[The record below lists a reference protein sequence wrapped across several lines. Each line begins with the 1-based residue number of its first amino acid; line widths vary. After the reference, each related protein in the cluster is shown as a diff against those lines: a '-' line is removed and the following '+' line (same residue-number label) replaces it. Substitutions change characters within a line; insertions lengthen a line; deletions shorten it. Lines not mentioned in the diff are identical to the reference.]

1 MFAPGLIQGRWLGI
15 EDFDVLQRLIAEHP
29 HWSRR
34 RLSIAL
40 CEALNWRTASGQLKD
55 MSARLLLNKLAERGL
70 IKLPARRRG
79 GGRQILR
86 ALSEPE
92 LFSLSA
98 GAGDLIEG
106 PLRAL
111 QPLEVIRVEPRT
123 LQANAFVWHL
133 AQHHYLGFEG
143 AAGQNLRYLLRD
155 CYGRDLACVLF
166 AAAAWKV
173 QARDGFIGWS
183 APQRQQRLSL
193 IINNSRFL
201 ILPQVRVPHLA
212 SHILGTILRRVRGDW
227 QPSHPAWQRLLSSK
241 SALLVAATGPPTGC
255 GWGRL
260 VAAAGTT
267 AITGCRYRLKTSTST
282 RSATILKSGSAD
294 EGRCRA
300 AQTMVQR
307 ESGSLTPSR
316 AVAS

>member
-1 MFAPGLIQGRWLGI
+1 
-15 EDFDVLQRLIAEHP
+15 
-29 HWSRR
+29 
-34 RLSIAL
+34 
-40 CEALNWRTASGQLKD
+40 

-70 IKLPARRRG
+70 IKLPPRRRG

-86 ALSEPE
+86 VLSEPE

-173 QARDGFIGWS
+173 QARDAFIGWS

-193 IINNSRFL
+193 IINNTRFL
-201 ILPQVRVPHLA
+201 ILPHVRVPHLA

-227 QPSHPAWQRLLSSK
+227 QRKYDLAPCLAETFVEQERF
-241 SALLVAATGPPTGC
+241 TGSC
-255 GWGRL
+255 
-260 VAAAGTT
+260 
-267 AITGCRYRLKTSTST
+267 Y
-282 RSATILKSGSAD
+282 
-294 EGRCRA
+294 RA
-300 AQTMVQR
+300 ANWLRVGQTCGRSRHDRHHTVQVPVKDIYLYPLCHDFKER
-307 ESGSLTPSR
+307 LCQ
-316 AVAS
+316 

>member
-1 MFAPGLIQGRWLGI
+1 MFAPGLIEGRWLGV
-15 EDFDVLQRLIAEHP
+15 EDFDALQRLIAEHP

-40 CEALNWRTASGQLKD
+40 CEALIWRTAIGQLKD

-173 QARDGFIGWS
+173 QARDAFIGWS

-201 ILPQVRVPHLA
+201 ILPHVRVPHLA
-212 SHILGTILRRVRGDW
+212 SHILGTILRRVRADW
-227 QPSHPAWQRLLSSK
+227 QRKYDLAPCLAETFVEQERF
-241 SALLVAATGPPTGC
+241 TGSC
-255 GWGRL
+255 
-260 VAAAGTT
+260 
-267 AITGCRYRLKTSTST
+267 Y
-282 RSATILKSGSAD
+282 
-294 EGRCRA
+294 RA
-300 AQTMVQR
+300 ANWLRVGQTCGRSRHDRHHTVQVPVKDIYLYPLCHDFKER
-307 ESGSLTPSR
+307 LCQ
-316 AVAS
+316 

>member
-1 MFAPGLIQGRWLGI
+1 VFAPGLIQGRWLGV
-15 EDFDVLQRLIAEHP
+15 EDFDALQRLIAEHP

-133 AQHHYLGFEG
+133 AQDHYLGFEG

-173 QARDGFIGWS
+173 QARDAFIGWS

-201 ILPQVRVPHLA
+201 ILPHVRVPHLA
-212 SHILGTILRRVRGDW
+212 SHILGTILRRVRADW
-227 QPSHPAWQRLLSSK
+227 QRKYDLAPCLAETFVEQERF
-241 SALLVAATGPPTGC
+241 TGSC
-255 GWGRL
+255 
-260 VAAAGTT
+260 
-267 AITGCRYRLKTSTST
+267 Y
-282 RSATILKSGSAD
+282 
-294 EGRCRA
+294 RA
-300 AQTMVQR
+300 ANWLRVGQTCGRSRHDRHHTVQVPVKDIYLYPLCHDFKER
-307 ESGSLTPSR
+307 LCQ
-316 AVAS
+316 

>member
-1 MFAPGLIQGRWLGI
+1 VFAPGLIQGRWLGI

-173 QARDGFIGWS
+173 QARDAFIGWS

-201 ILPQVRVPHLA
+201 ILPHVRVPHLA

-227 QPSHPAWQRLLSSK
+227 QRKYDLAPCLAETFVEQERF
-241 SALLVAATGPPTGC
+241 TGSC
-255 GWGRL
+255 
-260 VAAAGTT
+260 
-267 AITGCRYRLKTSTST
+267 Y
-282 RSATILKSGSAD
+282 
-294 EGRCRA
+294 RA
-300 AQTMVQR
+300 ANWLRVGQTCGRSRHDRHHTVQVPVKDIYLYPLCHDFKER
-307 ESGSLTPSR
+307 LCQ
-316 AVAS
+316 

>member
-1 MFAPGLIQGRWLGI
+1 MFAPGLIQGRWLGA
-15 EDFDVLQRLIAEHP
+15 EDFEALQRLIAEHP

-55 MSARLLLNKLAERGL
+55 MSARLLLNKLAERGF
-70 IKLPARRRG
+70 IKLPPRRRG

-98 GAGDLIEG
+98 GAGELIEC

-111 QPLEVIRVEPRT
+111 QPLEVIPVEPRT
-123 LQANAFVWHL
+123 TQANAFICHL

-143 AAGQNLRYLLRD
+143 VAGQNLRYLLRD

-166 AAAAWKV
+166 AGAAWKV
-173 QARDGFIGWS
+173 KARDAFIGWS
-183 APQRQQRLSL
+183 AEQRQERLSL

-212 SHILGTILRRVRGDW
+212 SHILGTILRRLRSDW
-227 QPSHPAWQRLLSSK
+227 QRKYYIAPCLAETFVERE
-241 SALLVAATGPPTGC
+241 
-255 GWGRL
+255 RF
-260 VAAAGTT
+260 AGV
-267 AITGCRYRLKTSTST
+267 CY
-282 RSATILKSGSAD
+282 
-294 EGRCRA
+294 RA
-300 AQTMVQR
+300 ANWLRVGQTCGR
-307 ESGSLTPSR
+307 SR
-316 AVAS
+316 HDRDHTIHVPVKDIYLYPLCNDFKERLCA